1 MLRKRYTGA
10 FVNVKGQT
18 FRCEIWQQ
26 SDTPWHTATE
36 LQFDGDQPLT
46 IEWEET
52 DKEQPICSSSATLT
66 IISCSDRQYTDL
78 FTIQPGAIALR
89 VYLDDQLYWVG
100 TLDPEFYEEPFQTLT
115 GYNVTLTFTDFGI
128 LSRLNFAYEA
138 YTITPAQMVDL
149 IISQAALSPLTP
161 DYTLISTHLTT
172 SETTPI
178 TQALTVLT
186 SNFFDEDN
194 QPSTLED
201 TLTGILQ
208 PLALRIIQ
216 RHGHLWIY
224 DLNALATA
232 PTAPI
237 QWDSD
242 EQTLTTDKVLNNVR
256 IKFSAYAQ
264 EDILKGNIEFS
275 DKEEP
280 TWNYINNALGS
291 NVSPDNWVKDLYSEF
306 RIAFTPKAKTTCF
319 KRIFPDAQYFRTQS
333 YYGSSSEDTG
343 LCFQA
348 IINNNADRRH
358 INDLG
363 ATAGL
368 EGCTPTAPQ
377 QRHQGIG
384 RNLWPSN
391 VAKCP
396 YSCHDEQHG
405 DIMYQTNPFWL
416 SQAPF
421 LLEQPAL
428 LSYQYTP
435 FTSYENPANEGENYK
450 FAKDNLSI
458 IYIPMSLTLQGADGN
473 RYAYTTSFQS
483 DGTTGTYNPKAPL
496 TKKWIQIPADED
508 PFTADHLFW
517 LAYYQDSGKL
527 DDIETTTP
535 ISEGWTTNRDHS
547 RLARN
552 LIRLYVNDAQGYA
565 YTPTLNSTGEVIPT
579 PPTAG
584 QATLTMYVGADGQ
597 HPGTIRITSDSYL
610 HTPWAVAIHP
620 SKAHLY
626 QTAAITPAD
635 YASIGI
641 HNGSPLFNAAS
652 TYSMFL
658 YNRTRLNNGLRWIM
672 FKQPQ
677 LKYIVDAE
685 FGEAINTDDIEYTGW
700 INPDAKDG
708 IDIDTT
714 CGTLLYRSTPS
725 ARGLYRDA
733 HTLDPITHLTRA
745 GHTDCPERLLIGTLY
760 SQYATRHLILK
771 GITTINPWTTTPLVY
786 TDPHYDTTYHGSD
799 GSTDRVYTPLMI
811 KAETIDA
818 MQGTADTIFCEV
830 TPDTYTAIDEY
841 TGKS

>member
-264 EDILKGNIEFS
+264 EDILKGDVEFS

-280 TWNYINNALGS
+280 TWNYINNAL
-291 NVSPDNWVKDLYSEF
+291 L
-306 RIAFTPKAKTTCF
+306 RIPH
-319 KRIFPDAQYFRTQS
+319 RLHPQS
-333 YYGSSSEDTG
+333 
-343 LCFQA
+343 Q
-348 IINNNADRRH
+348 
-358 INDLG
+358 
-363 ATAGL
+363 
-368 EGCTPTAPQ
+368 
-377 QRHQGIG
+377 
-384 RNLWPSN
+384 
-391 VAKCP
+391 
-396 YSCHDEQHG
+396 
-405 DIMYQTNPFWL
+405 
-416 SQAPF
+416 
-421 LLEQPAL
+421 
-428 LSYQYTP
+428 
-435 FTSYENPANEGENYK
+435 
-450 FAKDNLSI
+450 
-458 IYIPMSLTLQGADGN
+458 
-473 RYAYTTSFQS
+473 
-483 DGTTGTYNPKAPL
+483 
-496 TKKWIQIPADED
+496 
-508 PFTADHLFW
+508 DHML
-517 LAYYQDSGKL
+517 
-527 DDIETTTP
+527 
-535 ISEGWTTNRDHS
+535 
-547 RLARN
+547 
-552 LIRLYVNDAQGYA
+552 
-565 YTPTLNSTGEVIPT
+565 
-579 PPTAG
+579 
-584 QATLTMYVGADGQ
+584 
-597 HPGTIRITSDSYL
+597 
-610 HTPWAVAIHP
+610 
-620 SKAHLY
+620 
-626 QTAAITPAD
+626 
-635 YASIGI
+635 
-641 HNGSPLFNAAS
+641 
-652 TYSMFL
+652 
-658 YNRTRLNNGLRWIM
+658 
-672 FKQPQ
+672 
-677 LKYIVDAE
+677 
-685 FGEAINTDDIEYTGW
+685 
-700 INPDAKDG
+700 
-708 IDIDTT
+708 
-714 CGTLLYRSTPS
+714 
-725 ARGLYRDA
+725 
-733 HTLDPITHLTRA
+733 
-745 GHTDCPERLLIGTLY
+745 
-760 SQYATRHLILK
+760 
-771 GITTINPWTTTPLVY
+771 
-786 TDPHYDTTYHGSD
+786 
-799 GSTDRVYTPLMI
+799 
-811 KAETIDA
+811 
-818 MQGTADTIFCEV
+818 
-830 TPDTYTAIDEY
+830 
-841 TGKS
+841 